1 VVVGLSITVP
11 PVGETAV
18 SPGELF
24 DSLVVAVVPLAARG
38 TAAPPPPGLTGPV
51 GTASFS
57 WLQTV
62 VGVVVGEVLDAA
74 TLVME
79 YEKSKL
85 PLSVV
90 ALRAESTSCS
100 AGPFPR

>member
-1 VVVGLSITVP
+1 VP
-11 PVGETAV
+11 PVGKTAV
-18 SPGELF
+18 SLGELF
-24 DSLVVAVVPLAARG
+24 ESVVVGVVPLAAKG
-38 TAAPPPPGLTGPV
+38 MAALPPSGLTDPV
-51 GTASFS
+51 GTASFT

-62 VGVVVGEVLDAA
+62 VEVVVGEVLDAA

-100 AGPFPR
+100 AGPFPRWG